1 MFREGG
7 FEVAL
12 KSSIFETAEFDI
24 ADKEVVEEASQDYLR
39 LPEVD
44 W

>member
-1 MFREGG
+1 MFREGT

-12 KSSIFETAEFDI
+12 KSSIFEPTEFDI

-39 LPEVD
+39 LPEVNR
-44 W
+44 